1 MAVKG
6 RPLLGRRVVV
16 TRAEPQAPVLVDML
30 HHLGADT
37 VELPTI
43 RIEGPADGGASL
55 RAAVTRLTTYEW
67 VVLTSVNTVER
78 LVPLLGAPPEVGAA
92 RLAAIGSGTAGALA
106 DAGLHVDLV
115 PERFVAESLLD
126 AFPPPSGLRRVLLPR
141 AASARDVL
149 PEGLRAAGWEV
160 DVVEAYRTLR
170 AEPSADALAAAAGA
184 HAITFTSP
192 STVRSYLELAG
203 SDGVP
208 PVVACIGPVTAAAA
222 RESGLGV
229 DVVADVHTV
238 EGLVGALAERL
249 AVLG

>member
-1 MAVKG
+1 MVKG

-16 TRAEPQAPVLVDML
+16 TRAQQQARVLVDML
-30 HHLGADT
+30 HRLGADT
-37 VELPTI
+37 VELPAI
-43 RIEGPADGGASL
+43 RIEGPTDGGASL
-55 RAAVTRLTTYEW
+55 RAAVARLTTYEW

-78 LVPLLGAPPEVGAA
+78 LVPLLGAPPDVGSA
-92 RLAAIGSGTAGALA
+92 RFAAIGPGTAAALA

-126 AFPPPSGLRRVLLPR
+126 AFPPPSGLERVLLPR

-160 DVVEAYRTLR
+160 DVVEAYRTVP
-170 AEPSADALAAAAGA
+170 AKPSPEALAAAADA
-184 HAITFTSP
+184 DAITFTSP

-203 SDGVP
+203 PHGVP
-208 PVVACIGPVTAAAA
+208 PVVACIGPITAAAA
-222 RESGLGV
+222 RESRLRV
-229 DVVADVHTV
+229 DVVADVHTM
-238 EGLVGALAERL
+238 EGLVAALAARL